1 MWLGPRNNCS
11 LISLYLIFGLLR
23 SLDCPLLSHYY
34 HLPSYERPLY
44 QLHCNIDLNLSS
56 QTRHIM
62 QAQPVFSNY
71 IDSHINEMSIY
82 GNSAYLNN
90 HLKKMPTAYIQS
102 QQQQQMD
109 YQHQYQGHGVRI
121 AQQEEEYSY
130 GNVGMW
136 GLENMMEGTQK
147 QYSEAYQYSR
157 PLLSLS
163 TTFEEPT
170 YTPSHLDT
178 NSAISTVHPD
188 AATYSNESSP
198 FMHNYMLPS
207 APRTPVTPATT
218 PLLNGQYY
226 TVPGVPGAFV
236 LVPVMARDLEGN
248 YTTVFY
254 PKPTLLDSCVEE
266 NYSMGFSGLEEGYG
280 HNGAYNV
287 GLQCAPQEQQ
297 LFDYVED
304 KGLYMEDTQDDGPEL
319 VGMGL
324 YDEPPELLYSTTT
337 TPELARL
344 NTPSS
349 NDGRGLVLEQSFGLP
364 EEEDDDE
371 EEYEYEEEEVEA
383 EQQCMRY

>member
-1 MWLGPRNNCS
+1 
-11 LISLYLIFGLLR
+11 
-23 SLDCPLLSHYY
+23 
-34 HLPSYERPLY
+34 
-44 QLHCNIDLNLSS
+44 
-56 QTRHIM
+56 M

-71 IDSHINEMSIY
+71 IDSHIDEVSIY
-82 GNSAYLNN
+82 GNSTYLNN
-90 HLKKMPTAYIQS
+90 HLKKMPTAYMQS
-102 QQQQQMD
+102 QQQQMD
-109 YQHQYQGHGVRI
+109 YLHQYQGHGVRI
-121 AQQEEEYSY
+121 AQQEEECSY
-130 GNVGMW
+130 GNVGVW
-136 GLENMMEGTQK
+136 GLENMMVEGTQK
-147 QYSEAYQYSR
+147 PCSETYQYSR
-157 PLLSLS
+157 PLLSLA
-163 TTFEEPT
+163 TTFDEPT
-170 YTPSHLDT
+170 YTSPHLVT

-198 FMHNYMLPS
+198 FMNSYMLPS
-207 APRTPVTPATT
+207 APQTPVTPATT

-254 PKPTLLDSCVEE
+254 PKPTILDSCVEE
-266 NYSMGFSGLEEGYG
+266 NYSMGFSGLEVGYG
-280 HNGAYNV
+280 QNGTYNV
-287 GLQCAPQEQQ
+287 GMQCAPQEQQ
-297 LFDYVED
+297 HFDYFED

-324 YDEPPELLYSTTT
+324 YDEPPELLYSTTA

-344 NTPSS
+344 NTPGS